1 MQRFHRYAVVGAMT
15 LAMFLAGCSGDDG
28 DNGAPGA
35 TGAQGEQGEPGTPG
49 TPGDQGPP
57 GEPGAAPS
65 EPISVTILHVND
77 HHSHLA
83 EESFDF
89 DVSALQLAQSA
100 NANGDPITEVEVS
113 YGGIPRMVELFDRL
127 TGNSEN
133 VLKVHAGD
141 AITGTLFNTLYKG
154 VADAQLMN
162 LVCFDVFELG
172 NHEFDMGDA
181 GLASFLDALDDGVC
195 KTDVLGANV
204 VPGPASPLLAREY
217 IKPYVIKTMN
227 SQKIGIIGINV
238 RQKTQVSS
246 RPDPGTVLLD
256 EVTTA
261 QQYVD
266 ELQEMG
272 INKIIVVTHQGY
284 SADMA
289 MAAQLTG
296 VDAIVGGDS
305 HSLLGSEGLRDLGF
319 SPEGEYPTVVQNAD
333 GDDVCIVQAW
343 EYSHV
348 VGELT
353 IDFDENG
360 VVSSCGGTPHI
371 LVGTTFSYTYDPDTT
386 VANNSV
392 TRTLSVADADGFTI
406 GQALLSVD
414 EVVLVEEDQFASA
427 ILAGFAA
434 QVDVLSEEVIGG
446 ASQNLCLAR
455 FPGDTR
461 GQPLCTPAETY
472 RNGSDISNI
481 VAQAF
486 LAVTPTADIGF
497 QNAGGVRI
505 NIPMGDITI
514 ADAYT
519 LLPFSNTMV
528 VLTLTGQEII
538 DSLEEGLSNVLDS
551 GGSTGAYPYAAG
563 LRYVVDTSMPRG
575 SRIANVEINP
585 RLAGAWAPINS
596 GTSYG
601 MVTNDFL
608 AASGG
613 DGYATLKRVF
623 DEGRVVDTQ
632 TEYAQGFV
640 DYVNLLTGNALM
652 LQKPALDAYSTQNYI
667 DRNGCNHGTNAG
679 CGLPLNP

>member
-1 MQRFHRYAVVGAMT
+1 MQWFHRYAVAGVVS
-15 LAMFLAGCSGDDG
+15 LAMAVAGCSGDDG
-28 DNGAPGA
+28 NNGTNGA
-35 TGAQGEQGEPGTPG
+35 TGAPGQQGLPGTPG
-49 TPGDQGPP
+49 EQGPP
-57 GEPGAAPS
+57 GVPVDAPS
-65 EPISVTILHVND
+65 APIAVTILHVND

-89 DVSALQLAQSA
+89 DVSGLQLAQAA
-100 NANGDPITEVEVS
+100 NADGDPITEVEVS

-127 TGNSEN
+127 TGNREN
-133 VLKVHAGD
+133 VLKIHAGD

-181 GLASFLDALDDGVC
+181 GLAFFLDALDDGVC

-204 VPGPASPLLAREY
+204 VPGPNSPLLAREY
-217 IKPYVIKTMN
+217 FKPYVIKTMDN
-227 SQKIGIIGINV
+227 QKIGIIGINV

-272 INKIIVVTHQGY
+272 INKIIIVTHQGY
-284 SADMA
+284 GADLT

-296 VDAIVGGDS
+296 VDAIIGGDS
-305 HSLLGSEGLRDLGF
+305 HSLLGGEGLRDLGF

-353 IDFDENG
+353 VEFDADG
-360 VVSSCGGTPHI
+360 RVSSCSGTPHI
-371 LVGTTFSYTYDPDTT
+371 PVGTTFSYTYDPDTS
-386 VANNSV
+386 VASNSE
-392 TRTLSVADADGFTI
+392 TRTLSVTDADGFTI
-406 GQALLSVD
+406 GQTLTSFE

-427 ILAGFAA
+427 ILAGFSA
-434 QVDVLSEEVIGG
+434 QVDVLAQQVIGG
-446 ASQNLCLAR
+446 SSDNLCLAR

-472 RNGSDISNI
+472 TNGSDISNI

-505 NIPMGDITI
+505 NIPTGDITI

-528 VLTLTGQEII
+528 VLTLTGQEIV
-538 DSLEEGLSNVLDS
+538 DSLEEGLSNVLEN

-563 LRYVVDTSMPRG
+563 LRYAVDTSMPLG
-575 SRIANVEINP
+575 SRISNVEVNP
-585 RLAGAWAPINS
+585 RLAESWVPIDLAA
-596 GTSYG
+596 SYG

-613 DGYATLKRVF
+613 DGYATLKRAF

-640 DYVNLLTGNALM
+640 DYVNLLTDNALM

-667 DRNGCNHGTNAG
+667 DIDGCNHGSNSG
-679 CGLPLNP
+679 CGLPLSP